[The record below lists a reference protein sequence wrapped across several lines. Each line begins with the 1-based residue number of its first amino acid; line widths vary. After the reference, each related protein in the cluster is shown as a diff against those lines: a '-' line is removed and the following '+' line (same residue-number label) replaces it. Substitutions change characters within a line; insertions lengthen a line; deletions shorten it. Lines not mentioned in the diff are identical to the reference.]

1 MINRLKADM
10 RPDTRFLRD
19 RLLAVEV
26 FKGSGGAFGFLW
38 HGIRLVCHRTL
49 NLDCNVVLYEKKIK
63 NGENEKM
70 GFLKMIGL
78 VVVVLVLGFWLPF
91 LFRVL
96 PWWCRDIYRY
106 FKYPR
111 KIHLYGIWL
120 YCGLYGQGKT
130 MALTEYLTRMRKKY
144 GDKIYICTNYGFRDE
159 DFKLTHWRDLL
170 SDYDKPVIFGYDEI
184 QNEFNSRDYQNFPF
198 ELVTMLTQNRKGNG
212 KQIVGTAQRFGR
224 VDKTIREL
232 CTHVI
237 ECRRG
242 YFGRVTKLRKYD
254 VDDYEQFLHEVD
266 VMKKRKIPHSNY
278 KFIQTDDLRNA
289 YDSFQMLASAKG
301 KQYVTSAEKYGLKA
315 MQGMES

>member
-1 MINRLKADM
+1 MINRLKTDM

-26 FKGSGGAFGFLW
+26 FKDSGGTSGFLW
-38 HGIRLVCHRTL
+38 HGIRLVCHRAL
-49 NLDCNVVLYEKKIK
+49 NLDSNVVLYEKKIK

-254 VDDYEQFLHEVD
+254 VDDYEQFLHEID

-278 KFIQTDDLRNA
+278 KFIQTDELRNA

-315 MQGMES
+315 MQSMES

>member
-26 FKGSGGAFGFLW
+26 LKGSGGASGFLW
-38 HGIRLVCHRTL
+38 HGIRLVCHRAL

>member
-1 MINRLKADM
+1 M
-10 RPDTRFLRD
+10 TRVSQVPFP
-19 RLLAVEV
+19 
-26 FKGSGGAFGFLW
+26 
-38 HGIRLVCHRTL
+38 
-49 NLDCNVVLYEKKIK
+49 KIK
-63 NGENEKM
+63 ETRLNWKNPISPQTIHPITANVKRQLSSHFI
-70 GFLKMIGL
+70 FLTSI
-78 VVVVLVLGFWLPF
+78 
-91 LFRVL
+91 
-96 PWWCRDIYRY
+96 
-106 FKYPR
+106 
-111 KIHLYGIWL
+111 
-120 YCGLYGQGKT
+120 
-130 MALTEYLTRMRKKY
+130 
-144 GDKIYICTNYGFRDE
+144 
-159 DFKLTHWRDLL
+159 WRDLL